1 MQLKM
6 WMVDVAREQSP
17 SLDHLREMCRLSLEA
32 GFNAIGLYL
41 EHRFAYPSTP
51 WSHGVE
57 CVTPAMI
64 QDLEQEFPDLQIIP
78 FINLLG
84 HFEGMIYSEEG
95 KFAREAMFEGLQA
108 CPSCPEFIQLCKQL
122 IQDTCAAFKSEI
134 IHIGGDETQQ
144 LGVCAKCQERMK
156 GHEDGKAFL
165 YGEHFGPLAELVVQN
180 GRRPAVWGDMYAEHP
195 TALSTMPKS
204 TLIFEWQYFSGV
216 RDHVATFVEQGFEV
230 VGAPAIQTY
239 NASWC
244 HLGPSE
250 RNVRE
255 VTSDVEELGL
265 HGVCVTTWECGLM
278 GSYDT
283 LLPAIRA
290 CGAIL
295 NGRETSFL
303 GEYAKVSERHGEWA
317 RLMSE
322 ALGECGG
329 VFTSGRIRSSLKV
342 RLLLQANPFLCWMH
356 HHHELCGE
364 VGTQALLVLDQAW
377 SVAPGEAEK
386 GITFF
391 VRSCI
396 DFVRLADAAAHHYAN
411 LQPEAAITQL
421 SQTRRMFDDL
431 GRVAKRTHE
440 RTGGSLADIE
450 RCRIAREHVE
460 RVIARIRAYGN
471 RQLGYLPSF
480 EMITHPKFCP
490 HDQAGW
496 WLINKWANQ

>member
-1 MQLKM
+1 M
-6 WMVDVAREQSP
+6 
-17 SLDHLREMCRLSLEA
+17 
-32 GFNAIGLYL
+32 
-41 EHRFAYPSTP
+41 
-51 WSHGVE
+51 
-57 CVTPAMI
+57 
-64 QDLEQEFPDLQIIP
+64 
-78 FINLLG
+78 
-84 HFEGMIYSEEG
+84 
-95 KFAREAMFEGLQA
+95 
-108 CPSCPEFIQLCKQL
+108 
-122 IQDTCAAFKSEI
+122 
-134 IHIGGDETQQ
+134 
-144 LGVCAKCQERMK
+144 
-156 GHEDGKAFL
+156 
-165 YGEHFGPLAELVVQN
+165 
-180 GRRPAVWGDMYAEHP
+180 
-195 TALSTMPKS
+195 
-204 TLIFEWQYFSGV
+204 
-216 RDHVATFVEQGFEV
+216 
-230 VGAPAIQTY
+230 GA
-239 NASWC
+239 
-244 HLGPSE
+244 
-250 RNVRE
+250 
-255 VTSDVEELGL
+255 
-265 HGVCVTTWECGLM
+265 
-278 GSYDT
+278 YDT
-283 LLPAIRA
+283 LFPAIRA

-295 NGRETSFL
+295 NGRDTSFL
-303 GEYAKVSERHGEWA
+303 SEYTKVSERYGEWA

-329 VFTSGRIRSSLKV
+329 VFTPGRIRSSLKV

-356 HHHELCGE
+356 HHEELCGE
-364 VGTQALLVLDQAW
+364 VGTAALLVLDHAW

-411 LQPEAAITQL
+411 QQPEVAITQL

>member
-1 MQLKM
+1 MHLKM
-6 WMVDVAREQSP
+6 WMVDIAREQSP
-17 SLDHLREMCRLSLEA
+17 TLDHLREYCQLSQEA
-32 GFNAIGLYL
+32 GYNAIGLYL

-51 WSHGVE
+51 WSHGIG
-57 CVTPAMI
+57 CVTPEMI
-64 QDLEQEFPDLQIIP
+64 KALETEFPDLMIVP

-84 HFEGMIYSEEG
+84 HFEGMIYTEEG
-95 KFAREAMFEGLQA
+95 KFAREALFEGLQA
-108 CPSCPEFIQLCKQL
+108 CPSCPEFVTLCRQ
-122 IQDTCAAFKSEI
+122 IIEDTVACFKSPI

-144 LGVCAKCQERMK
+144 LAHCPRCQAHAD
-156 GHEDGKAFL
+156 GHADGKAFL
-165 YGEHFGPLAELVVQN
+165 YGEHFGPLAALVVEK
-180 GRRPAVWGDMYAEHP
+180 GRRPAVWGDMYTDHP
-195 TALSTMPKS
+195 SALMTMPKQ
-204 TLIFEWQYFSGV
+204 TLIFEWQYFNGIT
-216 RDHVATFVEQGFEV
+216 DFVSPFTEAGFEV

-250 RNVRE
+250 KNVRE
-255 VTSDVEELGL
+255 VTLDVVQKEL

-283 LLPAIRA
+283 ILPAIRS
-290 CGAIL
+290 CGDIL

-303 GEYAKVSERHGEWA
+303 SEYQKQSPRHGEWA

-322 ALGECGG
+322 ELAQCGG
-329 VFTSGRIRSSLKV
+329 TFTPGKIRSSLKV
-342 RLLLQANPFLCWMH
+342 RLLLEANPFLCWLH
-356 HHHELCGE
+356 HSSELCGP
-364 VGTQALLVLDQAW
+364 VGDQALTVLDHAM

-391 VRSCI
+391 TRSCI
-396 DFVRLADAAAHHYAN
+396 DLVRLADQAQKLYADGKA
-411 LQPEAAITQL
+411 EAAISKL
-421 SQTRRMFDDL
+421 VPLRRMFDDL
-431 GRVAKRTHE
+431 AAIARNTHA
-440 RTGGSLADIE
+440 RTGGSLADVE
-450 RCRIAREHVE
+450 RCRIAKEHVE
-460 RVIARIRAYGN
+460 RVIARIRAYGT